1 MKDID
6 FVCKLLRKVRL
17 EKGLTLREVEKLC
30 GISFSTVSLIENRRH
45 AFSLENLMK
54 LADAYEVPVSYFF
67 QEAERTN
74 SRPAVEGWMSA
85 NKWEESFKGAAGE
98 GVQEELLNPPS
109 EHKKVK
115 VTLVKMEE
123 NSEVSWQQ
131 PNSGTLYLY
140 LVAGKVRILRDD
152 ASPLVLDE
160 NGFCNYELNSRARV
174 QALKHSC
181 LYLTRVRE
189 TGKSRA

>member
-6 FVCKLLRKVRL
+6 QICKLLKKTRL
-17 EKGLTLREVEKLC
+17 EKGLTLREVEKRC

-54 LADAYEVPVSYFF
+54 LADAYEVPVSFFF
-67 QEAERTN
+67 QEAER
-74 SRPAVEGWMSA
+74 PAAKPAEGWMTA
-85 NKWEESFKGAAGE
+85 TKWEESFKGAAGE

-131 PNSGTLYLY
+131 PSSGTLYLY
-140 LVAGKVRILRDD
+140 LVSGKVRILREGVE
-152 ASPLVLDE
+152 PLVLDE

-174 QALKHSC
+174 QAAKSSC

-189 TGKSRA
+189 

>member
-6 FVCKLLRKVRL
+6 QICKLLKKTRL
-17 EKGLTLREVEKLC
+17 ERGLTLREVEKRC

-54 LADAYEVPVSYFF
+54 LAEAYEVPVSYFF
-67 QEAERTN
+67 QEAERVVS
-74 SRPAVEGWMSA
+74 SRPTAGWMSA
-85 NKWEESFKGAAGE
+85 SKWEESFKGASGE

-109 EHKKVK
+109 QHKKVK
-115 VTLVKMEE
+115 VTLVKMED

-131 PNSGTLYLY
+131 PTSGTLYLY
-140 LVAGKVRILRDD
+140 LVSGKVRILRDG
-152 ASPLVLDE
+152 AEPLVLDE

-174 QALKHSC
+174 QALKNSC
-181 LYLTRVRE
+181 LYLTRVRD
-189 TGKSRA
+189 

>member
-6 FVCKLLRKVRL
+6 TICKLLKKTRL
-17 EKGLTLREVEKLC
+17 EKGLTLREVEKRC

-54 LADAYEVPVSYFF
+54 LAEAYEVPVSYFF
-67 QEAERTN
+67 QEAERVS
-74 SRPAVEGWMSA
+74 SRPAEGWMSA
-85 NKWEESFKGAAGE
+85 SKWEESFKSASGE

-109 EHKKVK
+109 QHKKVK

-123 NSEVSWQQ
+123 NAEVSWQQ

-152 ASPLVLDE
+152 AAPLLLDE

-181 LYLTRVRE
+181 LYLTRVRD
-189 TGKSRA
+189 

>member
-6 FVCKLLRKVRL
+6 QICKLLKKTRL
-17 EKGLTLREVEKLC
+17 EKGFTLREVEKRC

-54 LADAYEVPVSYFF
+54 LAEAYEVPVSFFF
-67 QEAERTN
+67 QEPERVAAAK
-74 SRPAVEGWMSA
+74 PADGWMSA
-85 NKWEESFKGAAGE
+85 SKWEESFHGPTEE
-98 GVQEELLNPPS
+98 GVREEMLNPPS
-109 EHKKVK
+109 QHKKVK

-131 PNSGTLYLY
+131 PSTGTLYLY
-140 LVAGKVRILRDD
+140 LVSGKVHVLRDG
-152 ASPLVLDE
+152 AEPLTLDE

-174 QALKHSC
+174 QAIKASC
-181 LYLTRVRE
+181 LYLTRVRD
-189 TGKSRA
+189 

>member
-6 FVCKLLRKVRL
+6 TICKLLKKTRL
-17 EKGLTLREVEKLC
+17 EKGFTLRDVEKRC

-54 LADAYEVPVSYFF
+54 LAEAYEVPVSYFF
-67 QEAERTN
+67 HEAERVTAH
-74 SRPAVEGWMSA
+74 RQTEGWMSA
-85 NKWEESFKGAAGE
+85 TKWEESFKGAAGE

-109 EHKKVK
+109 QHKKVK
-115 VTLVKMEE
+115 VTLVRMES

-131 PNSGTLYLY
+131 PTSGTLYLY
-140 LVAGKVRILRDD
+140 LVSGRVRILRDD
-152 ASPLVLDE
+152 AEALTLDE

-174 QALKHSC
+174 QSLSKSC
-181 LYLTRVRE
+181 LYLTRVRD
-189 TGKSRA
+189 

>member
-6 FVCKLLRKVRL
+6 QICKLLKKTRL
-17 EKGLTLREVEKLC
+17 EKGLTLREVEKRC

-54 LADAYEVPVSYFF
+54 LADAYEVPVSFFF
-67 QEAERTN
+67 QDGERQA
-74 SRPAVEGWMSA
+74 PKPVEGWMSA
-85 NKWEESFKGAAGE
+85 TKWEESFKGPSGE

-109 EHKKVK
+109 QHKKVK

-131 PNSGTLYLY
+131 PSVGTLYLY
-140 LVAGKVRILRDD
+140 LVSGKVRILREG
-152 ASPLVLDE
+152 AEPLILDE

-174 QALKHSC
+174 QAMTSSC

-189 TGKSRA
+189 

>member
-189 TGKSRA
+189 

>member
-6 FVCKLLRKVRL
+6 TICKLLKKTRL
-17 EKGLTLREVEKLC
+17 EKGLTLREVEKRC

-54 LADAYEVPVSYFF
+54 LAEAYEVPVSYFF
-67 QEAERTN
+67 HEAERAHAR
-74 SRPAVEGWMSA
+74 RPADGWMSA
-85 NKWEESFKGAAGE
+85 SKWEESFKGAGGE

-109 EHKKVK
+109 QHKKVK
-115 VTLVKMEE
+115 VTLVRMEG

-131 PNSGTLYLY
+131 PSTGTLYLY
-140 LVAGKVRILRDD
+140 LVSGKVRILRDD
-152 ASPLVLDE
+152 AEPLTLDE

-174 QALKHSC
+174 QSLTKSC
-181 LYLTRVRE
+181 LYLTRVRY
-189 TGKSRA
+189 

>member
-6 FVCKLLRKVRL
+6 TVCRLLKKMRL
-17 EKGLTLREVEKLC
+17 DKGLTLREVEKRC

-67 QEAERTN
+67 QEAERAGA
-74 SRPAVEGWMSA
+74 RPAEGWMSA
-85 NKWEESFKGAAGE
+85 SKWEESFKGAGGE

-109 EHKKVK
+109 QHKKVK

-131 PNSGTLYLY
+131 PSSGTLYLY
-140 LVAGKVRILRDD
+140 LVAGKVRILRDG
-152 ASPLVLDE
+152 AGPLMLDE

-189 TGKSRA
+189 

>member
-6 FVCKLLRKVRL
+6 QICKLLKKTRL
-17 EKGLTLREVEKLC
+17 EKGMTLREVEKRC

-54 LADAYEVPVSYFF
+54 LAEAYEVPVSYFF
-67 QEAERTN
+67 QETERVAAAK
-74 SRPAVEGWMSA
+74 PAEGWMSPT
-85 NKWEESFKGAAGE
+85 KWEESFKGAAGE

-109 EHKKVK
+109 QHKKVK

-131 PNSGTLYLY
+131 PSSGTLYLY
-140 LVAGKVRILRDD
+140 LVSGKVRVLREGSEP
-152 ASPLVLDE
+152 AMLDE
-160 NGFCNYELNSRARV
+160 SGFCNYELNSRARV
-174 QALKHSC
+174 QAVKPSC
-181 LYLTRVRE
+181 LYLTRVRD
-189 TGKSRA
+189 

>member
-6 FVCKLLRKVRL
+6 QICKLLKKTRL
-17 EKGLTLREVEKLC
+17 EKGLTLREVEKRC

-54 LADAYEVPVSYFF
+54 LAEAYEVPVSFFF
-67 QEAERTN
+67 QE
-74 SRPAVEGWMSA
+74 SAVAAPKPEGWMSA
-85 NKWEESFKGAAGE
+85 SKWEESFKGAAGE

-109 EHKKVK
+109 QHKKVK

-131 PNSGTLYLY
+131 PSSGTLYLY
-140 LVAGKVRILRDD
+140 LVSGKVRVVREAGD
-152 ASPLVLDE
+152 PLTLDE

-174 QALKHSC
+174 QAIKPSC

-189 TGKSRA
+189 

>member
-6 FVCKLLRKVRL
+6 QVCKLLKKTRL
-17 EKGLTLREVEKLC
+17 EKGLTLREVEKRC

-54 LADAYEVPVSYFF
+54 LAEAYEVPVSYFF
-67 QEAERTN
+67 QEPERVLAAK
-74 SRPAVEGWMSA
+74 PAEGWTNAS
-85 NKWEESFKGAAGE
+85 KWEESFKGESAGE

-109 EHKKVK
+109 QHKKVK

-131 PNSGTLYLY
+131 PTTGTLYLY
-140 LVAGKVRILRDD
+140 LVSGKVRILREG
-152 ASPLVLDE
+152 AEPMMLDE

-174 QALKHSC
+174 QALKASC

-189 TGKSRA
+189 

>member
-6 FVCKLLRKVRL
+6 VICKLLKKTRL
-17 EKGLTLREVEKLC
+17 EKGMTLRDVEERC

-67 QEAERTN
+67 QEAQRAVT
-74 SRPAVEGWMSA
+74 RPAEGWMSA
-85 NKWEESFKGAAGE
+85 TKWEESFKSATGE
-98 GVQEELLNPPS
+98 AVQEEMLNPPS

-140 LVAGKVRILRDD
+140 LVAGKVRILRDGAD
-152 ASPLVLDE
+152 PLVLDE

-174 QALKHSC
+174 QALEHSC

-189 TGKSRA
+189 